1 MKFIL
6 IAVLTLYLIV
16 PHQASAADNCARIEA
31 AISANE
37 DFAEAA
43 LDGDDAALKTALR
56 AIHESFAA
64 IRKALPGKAAEQVE
78 AAIAATEAAA
88 KAGARPRAALAA
100 VETYRV
106 LVAELAP
113 GEVAML
119 DHAGFKLR
127 ALAAAGTDWTAMA
140 ATVEDNA
147 RHAAAIKMDKALADL
162 MGDINSGL
170 KQAVAAKNPAWV
182 DAEARILLDSVDLV
196 EANQKPKACKQ

>member
-6 IAVLTLYLIV
+6 IAILSLCLIA
-16 PHQASAADNCARIEA
+16 PIRAQAAGKCARIEVA
-31 AISANE
+31 VSATE

-43 LDGDDAALKTALR
+43 LDGTAKDRAKALASV
-56 AIHESFAA
+56 HDSFAA
-64 IRKALPGKAAEQVE
+64 VRKDLPAKAAGQAERAV
-78 AAIAATEAAA
+78 AAIDA
-88 KAGARPRAALAA
+88 KATASDAALAA
-100 VETYRV
+100 VEAYRL
-106 LVAELAP
+106 LVTAFGP
-113 GEVAML
+113 DDVAML

-140 ATVEDNA
+140 AAVEDNA
-147 RHAAAIKMDKALADL
+147 RQAAAIKMDKALADL
-162 MGDINSGL
+162 MGDISLGL